1 MHIIYSMMHAT
12 LSRSIDTNFIKQ
24 QISKNKL
31 DGTSHNAA
39 IYNIS
44 SSRTH

>member
-1 MHIIYSMMHAT
+1 MYIMYSVMHAT

-44 SSRTH
+44 SSIRH